1 MSVIADLPVFRGFPD
16 LVHDHLLQHD
26 NHRSAPL
33 HWQRLPN
40 RAGWCSVHRVT
51 RASEPRHSAPET
63 RFSALSWTL
72 SNYQRHF
79 LWDIEL
85 AFKRLKSL
93 IGLKGPPGKH
103 PDSARPYIL
112 AHLLL
117 ILILEPVIDEFED
130 SPHWDEAA

>member
-1 MSVIADLPVFRGFPD
+1 
-16 LVHDHLLQHD
+16 
-26 NHRSAPL
+26 
-33 HWQRLPN
+33 
-40 RAGWCSVHRVT
+40 
-51 RASEPRHSAPET
+51 
-63 RFSALSWTL
+63 
-72 SNYQRHF
+72 
-79 LWDIEL
+79 
-85 AFKRLKSL
+85 LKSL